1 MDCKDNNV
9 LSLDEKIKKH
19 HSELLSE
26 ILANEY
32 LLYLLTLNFHWNI
45 TGKNFISIHE
55 LLESHYESLKDTV
68 DEVAE
73 RIRMLGFHA
82 PASYK
87 KYQAQAIVGDGENCH
102 DFESMIRELSESHSK
117 VIKLIR
123 DGITKT
129 SDTTDYATA
138 DLLTRMLSDHEK
150 QVWMLRSHLD
160 DYEAC
165 SL

>member
-1 MDCKDNNV
+1 MDCKNTKI
-9 LSLDEKIKKH
+9 LALDEGAMKQ
-19 HSELLSE
+19 HSEALSK

-55 LLESHYESLKDTV
+55 LLEAQYESLKSTV

-73 RIRMLGFHA
+73 RIRTLGFHA
-82 PASYK
+82 PGSYK
-87 KYQAQAIVGDGENCH
+87 KYQQEAIIGDGENCH
-102 DFESMIRELSESHSK
+102 DFDSMIQELSNSHSK

-123 DGITKT
+123 DTIAVTDD
-129 SDTTDYATA
+129 SNDFATT

-160 DYEAC
+160 NYEAC
-165 SL
+165 DL